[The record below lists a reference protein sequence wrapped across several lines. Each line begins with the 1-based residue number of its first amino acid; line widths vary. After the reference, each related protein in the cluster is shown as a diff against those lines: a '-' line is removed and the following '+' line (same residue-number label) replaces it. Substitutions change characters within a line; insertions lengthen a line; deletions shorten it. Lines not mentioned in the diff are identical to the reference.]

1 MRART
6 SSRGLALCAIALG
19 FALSACA
26 SQGSYVWVD
35 DLTET
40 QAPDEYAIQS
50 GDLIAVTVFNQ
61 ENMSAHA
68 RVRSDGRIALPFLGD
83 VEVRGK
89 SPATVSRELEVR
101 LKQYVVT
108 PAVTVTVEESQPTAV
123 SVLGEVNH
131 PGVYTLNPSA
141 GVLQG
146 LAAAGGVTDYA
157 SLGSIFVVRRAP
169 TQRIRFTYASLTH
182 GEERAV
188 AFRLHA
194 GDVVVVE

>member
-1 MRART
+1 MSARI
-6 SSRGLALCAIALG
+6 SRRWVVGCAIALSVSV
-19 FALSACA
+19 ASCA

-35 DLTET
+35 DLAET
-40 QAPDEYAIQS
+40 QAPDEYTIQP
-50 GDLIAVTVFNQ
+50 GDVIAVTVFGQ
-61 ENMSAHA
+61 DNMSTHA

-89 SPATVSRELEVR
+89 SPPAVSRELEGR
-101 LKQYVVT
+101 YKQYVVA
-108 PAVTVTVEESQPTAV
+108 PAVTVTVEESQPTSV

-131 PGVYTLNPSA
+131 PGVYTLDPSA

-157 SLGSIFVVRRAP
+157 SLGSIFVVRRSP
-169 TQRIRFTYASLTH
+169 TQRIRFTYASLTQ
-182 GEERAV
+182 GSGRGV
-188 AFRLHA
+188 TFRLHA